1 MKETTYNILVPI
13 DFSEQSL
20 FALNQAI
27 GIAKA
32 VQGKLNLL
40 YVHHDKKGV
49 LSKLFSDDQS
59 ALFDKA
65 VEEKLLQ
72 LANDKSAEHGLS
84 IDSELVHASSVATK
98 IIKVSEEKKSAMI
111 VMGKGRLCDEGMEML
126 IIGSVSSRVIRY
138 SKVPVISV
146 GYKVTNPQCKNIMLP
161 LDLTK
166 ETRQKVSWGIQ
177 MARIF
182 KARIKVVSVLWEKD
196 NTAITEPLTA
206 QMNQVTKFIRKA
218 GVDVEAK
225 IIESDKGSASL
236 VPLLTKY
243 IEEEAIDLALI
254 MTQQENDISQFFLG
268 STATEFIRKSPV
280 PVMSITPRETGEII
294 WGF

>member
-1 MKETTYNILVPI
+1 MNKTTYNILVPI

-20 FALNQAI
+20 FALEQAI

-32 VQGKLNLL
+32 VEGNLNLL
-40 YVHHDKKGV
+40 YIHHDKKGV
-49 LSKLFSDDQS
+49 LSKLFSDDQA

-72 LANDKSAEHGLS
+72 LAREKSTSHGIK
-84 IDSELVHASSVATK
+84 IDFELAHATSVATK
-98 IIKVSEEKKSAMI
+98 IINVSEEKKSAMI

-126 IIGSVSSRVIRY
+126 IIGSVTSRVIRY
-138 SKVPVISV
+138 SKIPVISV
-146 GYKVTNPQCKNIMLP
+146 GHKVSNSQCKNILLP

-182 KARIKVVSVLWEKD
+182 NAKIKVVSVLWEK
-196 NTAITEPLTA
+196 NNAAVVKPLVA
-206 QMNQVTKFIRKA
+206 QMKQVTGFIRKA
-218 GVDVEAK
+218 GVEVDAK

-243 IEEEAIDLALI
+243 IEEEDINLALI